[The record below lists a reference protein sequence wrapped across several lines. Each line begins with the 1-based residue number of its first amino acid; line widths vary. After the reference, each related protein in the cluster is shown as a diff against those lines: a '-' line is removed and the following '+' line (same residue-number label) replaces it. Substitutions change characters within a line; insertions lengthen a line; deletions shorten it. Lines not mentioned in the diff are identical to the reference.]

1 MTRCLDPEPLDQQS
15 CRLISRWRQGRATP
29 ASAAWIALSCHGA
42 VIMERRMLLE
52 IKARAEHA
60 ALPGLL
66 HHR

>member
-1 MTRCLDPEPLDQQS
+1 M
-15 CRLISRWRQGRATP
+15 ISRWRQGHATP

-42 VIMERRMLLE
+42 FIMERQMLLE
-52 IKARAEHA
+52 IKARAEPT

>member
-1 MTRCLDPEPLDQQS
+1 M
-15 CRLISRWRQGRATP
+15 ISRWRQGHATP

-42 VIMERRMLLE
+42 FIMERQMLLE